1 MKKILIT
8 NDLMIILGKKSSFL
22 NRADVRL
29 FTAANSEDVLA
40 VHQAEKVNLIIA
52 ALDLPGMKNEQLYK
66 MIRENKDLRAV
77 SVILVC
83 PDAPLSLER
92 ASRCKANAVI
102 TLPVDVTK
110 LLEKAQQLLNISWRE
125 SYRVLLSVRVEGSTK
140 DTSFFCSSENISTT
154 GILIETDK
162 VLKQGDHV
170 MCSFFLPDAKQ
181 IKTSGQILRVIEP
194 TPGAKAH
201 RYGVNFNQLPV
212 DAKSAIEDFV
222 EKKSRVSTSKR

>member
-22 NRADVRL
+22 NRADIRL
-29 FTAANSEDVLA
+29 LTAANSEDVFA
-40 VHQAEKVNLIIA
+40 VQKVEKVNLIIA
-52 ALDLPGMKNEQLYK
+52 PLDMPGMKSEQLYES
-66 MIRENKDLRAV
+66 IRDDKELRAV

-83 PDAPLSLER
+83 PNDPSSLER
-92 ASRCKANAVI
+92 ANRCKANAVV
-102 TLPVDVTK
+102 TLPVDVPK
-110 LLEKAQQLLNISWRE
+110 LLEKAQQLMDISWRE
-125 SYRVLLSVRVEGSTK
+125 SYRVLLSVRVEGNIK

-181 IKTSGQILRVIEP
+181 IKTSGQIIRVIKQA
-194 TPGAKAH
+194 PGSKTF
-201 RYGVNFNQLPV
+201 RYGVNFNQLSL

-222 EKKSRVSTSKR
+222 ERKSRISTSKR